1 MDEMTSLFEQF
12 QMTESTTASAAQS
25 PPLEKGERILEMTG
39 TYTST
44 YPCA

>member
-12 QMTESTTASAAQS
+12 RMTESTAASAAQS
-25 PPLEKGERILEMTG
+25 PPLEHEQRMLEMTG

-44 YPCA
+44 YPRA